1 MKKALKKTVT
11 AFLLMTFLA
20 SMLTGCANITINI
33 NEVPDTPADTAQA
46 PEAGAADTATP
57 SQAAETEEDEVP
69 FRDQGVWYMGGLASN
84 EEGFDM
90 KLGLY
95 RINGEPVAIVTD
107 GEDYYYGEYETED
120 TKFDDGKEFT
130 LITVG
135 GKRFGYEFYDD
146 NNGFLVDNDD
156 NIIEAAEL
164 KEDTAMELMDNT
176 GMAYEEPDYY
186 GFVQDQSG
194 VSEFRDFDD
203 IIAHLRSGQGYAYI
217 RLKGTDED
225 ILAITETVFE
235 ADNSAYEADLFLM
248 TEEKP
253 LYMGIVS
260 GNGSAYPLRLV
271 DGILYAGDNHTY
283 ESYFTTSDTHALM
296 MKDYVY
302 DGINE
307 GVEEYGGFL
316 RSANV
321 FGQDKEFTGGAEE
334 FQKMLEQRDKAP
346 AIKFTVV
353 P

>member
-1 MKKALKKTVT
+1 MKATNLEKYLPV
-11 AFLLMTFLA
+11 FDY
-20 SMLTGCANITINI
+20 
-33 NEVPDTPADTAQA
+33 PDRL
-46 PEAGAADTATP
+46 G
-57 SQAAETEEDEVP
+57 
-69 FRDQGVWYMGGLASN
+69 
-84 EEGFDM
+84 
-90 KLGLY
+90 KLVKPLQSSSK
-95 RINGEPVAIVTD
+95 VAIVTD

-135 GKRFGYEFYDD
+135 GKRFGYKFYDD

-156 NIIEAAEL
+156 NIIEAVEL

-176 GMAYEEPDYY
+176 GMTYEEPDYY

-194 VSEFRDFDD
+194 VSEFKDFDD
-203 IIAHLRSGQGYAYI
+203 IIAHLKSGQGYAYI

-235 ADNSAYEADLFLM
+235 ADNSAYEADLFRM

-253 LYMGIVS
+253 QYMGIVS
-260 GNGSAYPLRLV
+260 GNGSAYPLRLA

-321 FGQDKEFTGGAEE
+321 FDQDKEFTGGAEE